1 MNTSN
6 VQVDENRTKA
16 IEDWM
21 SEQIVPSLEFSGLTD
36 EQLYY
41 IFTVY
46 NTNSTSLK
54 RCRDKKRSLPQCT
67 IAPSPDER
75 GRRS

>member
-6 VQVDENRTKA
+6 VRVDENRTKA

-46 NTNSTSLK
+46 NTNSTPLNAAEI
-54 RCRDKKRSLPQCT
+54 RNAVYHTCTEPQ
-67 IAPSPDER
+67 
-75 GRRS
+75 